1 MSLHYG
7 YSGGGGTCGCA
18 AAILPGE
25 LAISALSYGYSHYDW
40 GDCGASCTDGN
51 SANMNANVAT
61 AISRATS
68 G

>member
-1 MSLHYG
+1 MAILVAAA
-7 YSGGGGTCGCA
+7 TADVA
-18 AAILPGE
+18 AAIRQRVT
-25 LAISALSYGYSHYDW
+25 IRLSPMAKNSHYDW

-61 AISRATS
+61 AISRATD

>member
-7 YSGGGGTCGCA
+7 YSGGGTCGCCCSYSA
-18 AAILPGE
+18 E
-25 LAISALSYGYSHYDW
+25 SYNTALSYGYSHYDW
-40 GDCGASCTDGN
+40 GDCGASCADGN

-61 AISRATS
+61 AISRATD

>member
-1 MSLHYG
+1 MAILVAAA
-7 YSGGGGTCGCA
+7 TADVA
-18 AAILPGE
+18 AAIRQRVT
-25 LAISALSYGYSHYDW
+25 IRLSYGYSHYDW

-61 AISRATS
+61 AISRATD